1 MASVFGGQAPTS
13 CYDGAMRRWYSKAVV
28 VLLLAAGLGQTQ
40 VALAYGG
47 DVHQQ
52 LMFLAARQYNE
63 CVKDTPE
70 RRLSALQVRY
80 AAKAAVRQSEASFF
94 RRMFRWSF
102 YEREKQSPKSMLW
115 VVETRLHEHFNSLTR
130 QLAEAETDAEQFTVA
145 GRIAAYV
152 QDVTSP
158 VRVVPIYT
166 ARFWRFNTS
175 DRFDNYPLADTE
187 LIRGLESVCD
197 TVLGGSFDDFSDVL
211 RKTADKSLR
220 AIVEPI
226 PGMPTTW
233 QSFWRLAKNPSDFG
247 EYGPAG
253 NRFGNST
260 SFKCGGERCVL
271 LNDDPLYAEF
281 AAARHT
287 AAIVGTMQVLHM
299 LQQER
304 VSVPPPPSPTVAP
317 TIDTQDEANP
327 LETESTLS
335 ETDDAD
341 QSMAKAQA
349 RNITANE

>member
-1 MASVFGGQAPTS
+1 
-13 CYDGAMRRWYSKAVV
+13 
-28 VLLLAAGLGQTQ
+28 
-40 VALAYGG
+40 
-47 DVHQQ
+47 
-52 LMFLAARQYNE
+52 MFLAARQYNE

-130 QLAEAETDAEQFTVA
+130 QLIEAETDAEQFSVA
-145 GRIAAYV
+145 GRIATYV

-175 DRFDNYPLADTE
+175 DRFDNYPVANTD
-187 LIRGLESVCD
+187 LIRDLDTVCD
-197 TVLGGSFDDFSDVL
+197 TVLNGSFEDFSDVL

-233 QSFWRLAKNPSDFG
+233 QSFWRLAKNPSDCLL
-247 EYGPAG
+247 Y
-253 NRFGNST
+253 T
-260 SFKCGGERCVL
+260 S
-271 LNDDPLYAEF
+271 
-281 AAARHT
+281 
-287 AAIVGTMQVLHM
+287 
-299 LQQER
+299 
-304 VSVPPPPSPTVAP
+304 PSPRDRTRSRMPSSA
-317 TIDTQDEANP
+317 
-327 LETESTLS
+327 
-335 ETDDAD
+335 
-341 QSMAKAQA
+341 
-349 RNITANE
+349 

>member
-1 MASVFGGQAPTS
+1 
-13 CYDGAMRRWYSKAVV
+13 MRCGYSKAFF
-28 VLLLAAGLGQTQ
+28 VLLLALAGLSQSET
-40 VALAYGG
+40 ALAYGG

-52 LMFLAARQYNE
+52 MMFLAARQYNE

-70 RRLSALQVRY
+70 RRLTALQVRY
-80 AAKAAVRQSEASFF
+80 AAKAAVKQAEASFF
-94 RRMFRWSF
+94 RRMFRWGF
-102 YEREKQSPKSMLW
+102 YERDQQSPKSTLW
-115 VVETRLHEHFNSLTR
+115 VVETRMHEHFNSLTK
-130 QLAEAETDAEQFTVA
+130 QLGNADGDAEQFSVA

-187 LIRGLESVCD
+187 LIRGLEGICD
-197 TVLGGSFDDFSDVL
+197 TVLNGSFQAFSDVL

-220 AIVEPI
+220 AIVRPI

-233 QSFWRLAKNPSDFG
+233 QSFWRLSKNASDFG
-247 EYGPAG
+247 EYGSAG

-260 SFKCGGERCVL
+260 SFKCGNERCVL

-287 AAIVGTMQVLHM
+287 AAIVGTMQVLHL

-304 VSVPPPPSPTVAP
+304 LPAPADAPAVAP
-317 TIDTQDEANP
+317 SVAEPLPQPIEAGTP
-327 LETESTLS
+327 ASGSQTE
-335 ETDDAD
+335 DAD
-341 QSMAKAQA
+341 RTMAKSQA

>member
-1 MASVFGGQAPTS
+1 
-13 CYDGAMRRWYSKAVV
+13 MRRWDTKAAVI
-28 VLLLAAGLGQTQ
+28 LLLAATGLFK
-40 VALAYGG
+40 VEIALAYGG

-63 CVKDTPE
+63 CVKETPE

-94 RRMFRWSF
+94 RRMFRWGF
-102 YEREKQSPKSMLW
+102 YDREQQSPKSMLW

-130 QLAEAETDAEQFTVA
+130 QLLEAETDAEQFSVG

-175 DRFDNYPLADTE
+175 DRFDNYPLADAE
-187 LIRGLESVCD
+187 VIRGLEGVCD
-197 TVLGGSFDDFSDVL
+197 TIINSGFEEFSDVL

-220 AIVEPI
+220 AIVKPI

-233 QSFWRLAKNPSDFG
+233 QSFWRLSRSASDFG
-247 EYGPAG
+247 EYGSAG

-260 SFKCGGERCVL
+260 SFRCGEERCVL
-271 LNDDPLYAEF
+271 LNEDPLYAEF

-287 AAIVGTMQVLHM
+287 DAIVGTMHVLHM
-299 LQQER
+299 LQKAR
-304 VSVPPPPSPTVAP
+304 LPVTPVTLPASDPMP
-317 TIDTQDEANP
+317 
-327 LETESTLS
+327 ETEPQTEVQTEVQANLP
-335 ETDDAD
+335 EVEAAD
-341 QSMAKAQA
+341 RAMAKAQA
-349 RNITANE
+349 RNLTADE

>member
-1 MASVFGGQAPTS
+1 VILLVAATGLLEAETVF
-13 CYDGAMRRWYSKAVV
+13 
-28 VLLLAAGLGQTQ
+28 
-40 VALAYGG
+40 AYGG

-52 LMFLAARQYNE
+52 MMFLAARQYNE

-80 AAKAAVRQSEASFF
+80 AAKAAVKQSEASFF
-94 RRMFRWSF
+94 RRMFRWGF
-102 YEREKQSPKSMLW
+102 YDREQQSPKSMLW

-130 QLAEAETDAEQFTVA
+130 QLVEAESDAKQFSVA

-175 DRFDNYPLADTE
+175 DRFDNYPLADVE
-187 LIRGLESVCD
+187 LIRGLEGICD
-197 TVLGGSFDDFSDVL
+197 DILSSSFESFSDIL
-211 RKTADKSLR
+211 RRTADKSLR
-220 AIVEPI
+220 AIVQPI
-226 PGMPTTW
+226 PGMPSTW
-233 QSFWRLAKNPSDFG
+233 QSFWRLSKNPSDFG

-253 NRFGNST
+253 NRFGNSA
-260 SFKCGGERCVL
+260 SFKCGDERCVL
-271 LNDDPLYAEF
+271 LKDDPLYAEF

-287 AAIVGTMQVLHM
+287 AAIIGTMQVLHM

-304 VSVPPPPSPTVAP
+304 HPGPELKAP
-317 TIDTQDEANP
+317 ASAAEPDADEAD
-327 LETESTLS
+327 EADEVYQIESSS
-335 ETDDAD
+335 EISSESEDAD
-341 QSMAKAQA
+341 RSMARAQA

>member
-1 MASVFGGQAPTS
+1 MASAFGSQAPTS
-13 CYDGAMRRWYSKAVV
+13 WYDDAMRRWYSKAAV
-28 VLLLAAGLGQTQ
+28 VLLLAATGLCQSQ
-40 VALAYGG
+40 IALAYSG
-47 DVHQQ
+47 DEHQQ

-130 QLAEAETDAEQFTVA
+130 ALGEAETDAELFSIA

-166 ARFWRFNTS
+166 ARFWRFNTT

-187 LIRGLESVCD
+187 LIRDLEGACD
-197 TVLGGSFDDFSDVL
+197 LMLNGSLDDFSDVL

-220 AIVEPI
+220 AIVKPI

-253 NRFGNST
+253 NRFGNSA

-287 AAIVGTMQVLHM
+287 DAVLGTMQVLHM
-299 LQQER
+299 LQEAR
-304 VSVPPPPSPTVAP
+304 LPALPPTEVPPLKA
-317 TIDTQDEANP
+317 DEK
-327 LETESTLS
+327 LEES
-335 ETDDAD
+335 ETDATASESEGAD
-341 QSMAKAQA
+341 ESMAKAQA